1 MPDCVLSSQNRF
13 YVETEAAYGQV
24 STIGP
29 GDRIAAV
36 RLRARQRLE
45 TPLRRDKTG
54 SRTFT
59 GFLPGRRRE
68 TEFELL
74 TYLVNNPNPATAP
87 AIGAMVEASLGATP
101 LTYPGGMA
109 GAGSGVSQINFSGA
123 HGLVVRQAFGYN
135 GEIRFVTSVDSA
147 SSVTVNAPFAT
158 APTAG
163 AALTPAVTY
172 LPADMPPTASIYDYW
187 DPGLVVDRIING
199 AAVDRFRVRINGDFH
214 ELEFLGQAQDV
225 LDSVT
230 FTPGEGGLGAF
241 PAEPTPINDSE
252 PPVTGHLGQAWL
264 GFPVS
269 KFVTLTGALV
279 EVRNDLEVRNR
290 EFGSKTPLC
299 AAPGPRRVVADIELF
314 ETDDEATRG
323 LYAAARNETPIQVMF
338 QLGEATGQMMGLYLP
353 QVTPQLPEFDD
364 SERLLQWAFR
374 EALAAGVTNDEIAVA
389 FG

>member
-24 STIGP
+24 PTIGP

-36 RLRARQRLE
+36 RLRARQRRE
-45 TPLRRDKTG
+45 TPIRRDKTG

-74 TYLVNNPNPATAP
+74 TYLVNNPAPATAP
-87 AIGAMVEASLGATP
+87 AIGAMVQASLGAAP
-101 LTYPGGMA
+101 LVYGGGVA

-123 HGLVVRQAFGYN
+123 HGLVQRQAFGFN
-135 GEIRFVTSVDSA
+135 GEIRFVKTVDSA
-147 SSVTVNAPFAT
+147 SSVTVNAPFST

-172 LPADMPPTASIYDYW
+172 LPAEAPPSASIFDYW
-187 DPGLVVDRIING
+187 EPGLAVDRILNG
-199 AAVDRFRVRINGDFH
+199 AAVDRFRVRINSDFH
-214 ELEFLGQAQDV
+214 ELEFLGRAQDV

-230 FTPGEGGLGAF
+230 FTPGEGGLGTF
-241 PAEPTPINDSE
+241 PAEPTVSETSE

-269 KFVTLTGALV
+269 KFVTLTGAV
-279 EVRNDLEVRNR
+279 IEVANDLEFRNR
-290 EFGSKTPLC
+290 EFGSKVPMC
-299 AAPGPRRVVADIELF
+299 VAPGQRRVRANFELF
-314 ETDDEATRG
+314 ETDDDATRG
-323 LYAAARNETPIQVMF
+323 LYAAARAETPIQVMF
-338 QLGEATGQMMGLYLP
+338 QLGEATGQLMGLYLP

-364 SERLLQWAFR
+364 SERVLQWAFR
-374 EALAAGVTNDEIAVA
+374 EAIASGVANDEIAVA